1 MTEEQARKQLAQ
13 IESEMKEKI
22 ARIKICPLLS
32 IKRYPRDGSADC
44 LREACAWWVN
54 MFSECSIKVAAMFAA
69 EELDR
74 RLR

>member
-1 MTEEQARKQLAQ
+1 
-13 IESEMKEKI
+13 MKEKI

-32 IKRYPRDGSADC
+32 NERYPRHQSVLC
-44 LREACAWWVN
+44 LEEACAWWVN